1 MSDVFQLAAQQQLSS
16 GGAGRGGGGGG
27 VGRRGGDSSSGPPAA
42 DSDSDD
48 DSVTSDDSTAASA
61 PHSRAEPSFAA
72 ANFSTILPEYRNRG
86 QDAVKMAFQPG
97 SFSSIRDLPDQISF
111 TSVEHTLYDKA
122 ASNLHNPPVPV
133 ATRKMGHKNLFSQF
147 QYMPETYDLKKEL
160 AAQEEREKKDKRL
173 AIGRGHEFQPAAVIE
188 KKLPGQDHFL
198 HENSLFYNDER
209 LKNKHKW
216 QADPIERFQEML
228 TRERLAKMAANV
240 NPAFCPGGKDEKV
253 DTTMPSRTLLPD
265 ILRALTKNISRDWPD
280 LAVRCYEEK
289 ACIVVEFG
297 GVDPGDTFGVTAYM
311 NIFHRKNPV
320 AVRFKLSKNALG
332 WNQSSTSNEKGSDT
346 LTIKFSMR
354 PPWIRGADLL
364 ELWQQARAIGNAQN
378 AVQ

>member
-1 MSDVFQLAAQQQLSS
+1 MSDVFQFAAQQQLSS
-16 GGAGRGGGGGG
+16 GGGAGRGGGGG
-27 VGRRGGDSSSGPPAA
+27 RRGSSGPPAA

-48 DSVTSDDSTAASA
+48 DSVSSDSTAASA
-61 PHSRAEPSFAA
+61 PRRAEPSFAA

-86 QDAVKMAFQPG
+86 QDAVKLAFQPG

-111 TSVEHTLYDKA
+111 ASVEHSLYDKA

-147 QYMPETYDLKKEL
+147 QFMPDTYDLKKEL
-160 AAQEEREKKDKRL
+160 TAQEEREKKEKRL

-188 KKLPGQDHFL
+188 KKLPGQDQFL
-198 HENSLFYNDER
+198 HENSLFYGDER

-216 QADPIERFQEML
+216 QADPIERFQEVL
-228 TRERLAKMAANV
+228 TRERLAKIAANV

-253 DTTMPSRTLLPD
+253 DTTMPSRTLVPD
-265 ILRALTKNISRDWPD
+265 ILRALTKNIGQDWPD

-297 GVDPGDTFGVTAYM
+297 DVDPGDTFGVTAYM
-311 NIFHRKNPV
+311 NIFYRKNPV

-332 WNQSSTSNEKGSDT
+332 WNQTSTNKGSDA

-354 PPWIRGADLL
+354 PPWIRGGDLAA
-364 ELWQQARAIGNAQN
+364 LWQEVRAISNAQN